1 MLPLAIAPTRPNASS
16 VTPCRHIVVVLGAVI
31 LVHAGLLAW
40 MVAVRDRTIER
51 PLESRTITA
60 ELLSPEPQ
68 PVVPLAVLQPPP
80 PHPVPPAAHAKP
92 LARTRPMASPAP
104 LARAPRAESAAPS
117 PVAPSAPVLNVPAP
131 AAPAASAT
139 ATATATAIATATA
152 SAIERPTLALSAPKN
167 VSHVDCN
174 IAKPDYPDPSKRR
187 GENGTAIVRF
197 VVGLSGRIE
206 DIQLQKS
213 SGYPRLDDAALGAI
227 HASECQPYTENGEA
241 IRAAYSQ
248 LFVFALPD

>member
-1 MLPLAIAPTRPNASS
+1 MTVMLPLAIAPTRPNASS

-60 ELLSPEPQ
+60 ELLSAEPQ
-68 PVVPLAVLQPPP
+68 PVVPLAAIQPTP
-80 PHPVPPAAHAKP
+80 PHPVPPAAIQPTPPHAVPLPARAKP

-131 AAPAASAT
+131 AAPAAPA
-139 ATATATAIATATA
+139 
-152 SAIERPTLALSAPKN
+152 
-167 VSHVDCN
+167 
-174 IAKPDYPDPSKRR
+174 
-187 GENGTAIVRF
+187 
-197 VVGLSGRIE
+197 
-206 DIQLQKS
+206 
-213 SGYPRLDDAALGAI
+213 
-227 HASECQPYTENGEA
+227 
-241 IRAAYSQ
+241 
-248 LFVFALPD
+248 